1 MTQNTVTAANYYP
14 WATGPWALLVIEVIA
29 NGRRTDARREF
40 VIPKGKRN
48 ARKLAAAHNA
58 TPWNF

>member
-1 MTQNTVTAANYYP
+1 MTQNTITAANYYP
-14 WATGPWALLVIEVIA
+14 WATGPWALLVIEVITD
-29 NGRRTDARREF
+29 GRRTDARREF
-40 VIPKGKRN
+40 VIPKSKRE

>member
-1 MTQNTVTAANYYP
+1 MSTTTTTASYYP
-14 WATGPWALLVIEVIA
+14 WATGPRALLVLEAIID
-29 NGRRTDARREF
+29 GRRTGARREL
-40 VIPKGKRN
+40 VIRKCKRE